1 MEHQETNQCA
11 RQCAATAVSI
21 SRTSPGDLV
30 KSLCMALLV
39 VLFALGGK
47 PAVAQQNTG
56 DVLGIVTDPSGAA
69 VPNAMV
75 TIVNLATQEKKT
87 LTSNESGAFTFS
99 NLNPGH
105 YQVTIVGAGFS
116 NAVVPDIDLQAG
128 DRRRAD
134 TQLTVGSTT
143 TTVEVQTAPPTLQTD
158 SSTLN
163 TSLSETAVANLPLN
177 GRNYTQLVQI
187 TPGATEGSPT
197 ALSSG
202 GAPDDRR
209 QGSNVS
215 INSQSDVL

>member
-21 SRTSPGDLV
+21 SRKSPGNLF

-75 TIVNLATQEKKT
+75 TIVNLATQETKT
-87 LTSNESGAFTFS
+87 LTTNESGSFTFP

-105 YQVTIVGAGFS
+105 YKLTVSGAGFN
-116 NAVVPDIDLQAG
+116 NAVIPDIDLQAG
-128 DRRRAD
+128 
-134 TQLTVGSTT
+134 
-143 TTVEVQTAPPTLQTD
+143 
-158 SSTLN
+158 
-163 TSLSETAVANLPLN
+163 
-177 GRNYTQLVQI
+177 
-187 TPGATEGSPT
+187 
-197 ALSSG
+197 
-202 GAPDDRR
+202 
-209 QGSNVS
+209 
-215 INSQSDVL
+215 